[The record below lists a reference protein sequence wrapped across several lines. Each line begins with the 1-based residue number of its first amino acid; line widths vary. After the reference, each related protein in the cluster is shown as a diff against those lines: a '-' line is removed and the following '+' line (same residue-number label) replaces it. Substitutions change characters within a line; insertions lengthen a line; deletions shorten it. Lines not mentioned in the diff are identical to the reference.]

1 MPPSRYFMSAISI
14 EHELGRPI
22 TVTDLEGRFRR
33 NYNRVNFMFK
43 HELAGN
49 SLFELES
56 LVELTRRMPDHGE
69 HYWATGEVPVNNTW
83 SDGTIGR
90 QSLRDTILNIE
101 HNNSTVVLRHTEQD
115 PVFAPVLQSV
125 LTTIIELSGEQM
137 RSDVKI
143 GEVTILVSSPARIA
157 TYHME
162 SATNFLLQITGDK
175 WFHIFDHSDRTL
187 VTDRELEDFFAF
199 NRHRELVRTDRRD
212 ECVKHDLRAGYGVHV
227 PTCAPHW
234 TRNREHVS
242 VALSV
247 NYELR
252 SVERLE
258 KLYRFNH
265 RLRKLGLSPAAPNVS
280 GWRDR
285 IKLAAADGMAA
296 MRVVGKQRE
305 GRPYQVWTPPA
316 D

>member
-1 MPPSRYFMSAISI
+1 MSAISI
-14 EHELGRPI
+14 EHELGRPM
-22 TVTDLEGRFRR
+22 TVADHEGQFRR
-33 NYNRVNFMFK
+33 NYNRANFIFK

-49 SLFELES
+49 PLFGLES
-56 LVELTRRMPDHGE
+56 LVELARRIPDHGD
-69 HYWATGEVPVNNTW
+69 HYWANGEVPVNNTW

-90 QSLRDTILNIE
+90 QSLRDTIINIE

-125 LTTIIELSGEQM
+125 LTTIVELSGEQM
-137 RSDVKI
+137 RLDVRI
-143 GEVTILVSSPARIA
+143 GEVSILVSSPGRITA
-157 TYHME
+157 NHMD

-175 WFHIFDHSDRTL
+175 WFHIFDQSDRTL
-187 VTDRELEDFFAF
+187 VTERELEDFFAID
-199 NRHRELVRTDRRD
+199 RYRELVRTDRRD
-212 ECVKHDLRAGYGVHV
+212 DCVKLDLRAGCGVHV

-234 TRNREHVS
+234 IRNRENVS

-247 NYELR
+247 HYELR

-280 GWRDR
+280 AWRDR

-296 MRVVGKQRE
+296 VRLVGRQRE
-305 GRPYQVWTPPA
+305 GRLYQVWTPPA